1 MARTMRWT
9 AALALAGMT
18 WLGGCKREEPTTQAP
33 EAVDASAPAAQATE
47 VTLQLF
53 GDPAEVAGYRQLVTA
68 FEAKNPDV
76 KVRLVPIGK
85 QKDHMAKL
93 TTAFSGGTPPDLFLL
108 NYRRF
113 GQFAAKDVLE
123 PLGPRMQKSAVLK
136 EQDFYPQAMEA
147 FRYEGTLECIPQNVS
162 SLVVYWNRGLFKKL
176 GVPPPKPDWNWDDFR
191 KTAQA
196 LTRDEDGDGRTD
208 IHGLAF
214 DPNLSR
220 LAPFIWQAGGELV
233 NDVNDPRQLELLTPP
248 AQEALRYVLR
258 LQRVFKVTPT
268 LEEAKSE
275 NAEARFAAGRLGM
288 HLNSRRLVPTL
299 REVPDLDW
307 DVAPLPRHKQKAT
320 VLHSDGFCMS
330 RASKVKDAAFRF
342 VEFALGP
349 TGAELLARSGRTV
362 PSLRAVAEGP
372 AFLDPNQRP
381 ASARVFLDSIPIIRR
396 LPNAPVWNEVETRAD
411 VIVEEWFYTVP
422 PGGTKLTQADSK
434 EVRPG
439 QEAGGSMKRLLR
451 QRDEV
456 NTLGLEVN
464 EAVQGILDSAP
475 RPDAGAP

>member
-1 MARTMRWT
+1 MRWT

-18 WLGGCKREEPTTQAP
+18 VLGGCKREEKAPAP
-33 EAVDASAPAAQATE
+33 EASKADEAPAAPPTE

-53 GDPAEVAGYRQLVTA
+53 GDPAEVAGYRQLVSA

-113 GQFAAKDVLE
+113 GQFAAKGVLE
-123 PLGPRMQKSAVLK
+123 PLGPRMAKSTVLK
-136 EQDFYPQAMEA
+136 EQDLYPQAVEA

-162 SLVVYWNRGLFKKL
+162 SLVVYWNRGLFQRL
-176 GVPPPKPDWNWDDFR
+176 GVPPPKPDWTWDDFR

-196 LTRDEDGDGRTD
+196 LTRDEDGDKRTD
-208 IHGLAF
+208 IHGVAF
-214 DPNLSR
+214 EPTLSR
-220 LAPFIWQAGGELV
+220 LAPFIWQAGGEV
-233 NDVNDPRQLELLTPP
+233 VDDVNDPRHLELLNAPSL
-248 AQEALRYVLR
+248 EALRFVLR

-275 NAEARFAAGRLGM
+275 NHEARFAAGRLGM
-288 HLNSRRLVPTL
+288 LLNSRRLVPTL

-307 DVAPLPRHKQKAT
+307 DVAPLPRHRKVAT
-320 VLHSDGFCMS
+320 VLHSDAYCMS
-330 RASKVKDAAFRF
+330 KASTAKEAAFRF

-349 TGAELLARSGRTV
+349 VGAELIARSGRTV
-362 PSLRAVAEGP
+362 PSLKRVAEGP
-372 AFLDPNQRP
+372 AFLDAAQRP
-381 ASARVFLDSIPIIRR
+381 ASARVFLDSILHIRR
-396 LPNAPVWNEVETRAD
+396 LPNVAVWNEVETRAD

-422 PGGTKLTQADSK
+422 PTGTKLTEADST
-434 EVRPG
+434 EVRPAH
-439 QEAGGSMKRLLR
+439 EAGGSMRRLMR
-451 QRDEV
+451 SRDEV
-456 NTLGLEVN
+456 NSLGAELN

-475 RPDAGAP
+475 PKQPAPAPTP

>member
-9 AALALAGMT
+9 TALALAGLAL
-18 WLGGCKREEPTTQAP
+18 LGGCKREETPKAGT
-33 EAVDASAPAAQATE
+33 PAAPSTE

-53 GDPAEVAGYRQLVTA
+53 GDPAEVAGYRQLITA

-113 GQFAAKDVLE
+113 GQFAAKGVLE
-123 PLGPRMQKSAVLK
+123 PLGPRMQQSAVLK
-136 EQDFYPQAMEA
+136 EQDLYPQAVEA
-147 FRYEGTLECIPQNVS
+147 FRYEGTLACIPQNVS
-162 SLVVYWNRGLFKKL
+162 SLVVYWNRGLFQKL
-176 GVPPPKPDWNWDDFR
+176 GVAPPKPDWTWDDFR
-191 KTAQA
+191 QTAQA
-196 LTRDEDGDGRTD
+196 LTRDEDGDGRND
-208 IHGLAF
+208 VHGLAF
-214 DPNLSR
+214 DPTLSR
-220 LAPFIWQAGGELV
+220 LAPFIWQAGGEPV
-233 NDVNDPRQLELLTPP
+233 NDVKDPRHLELLTAPS
-248 AQEALRYVLR
+248 QEALRFILR

-275 NAEARFAAGRLGM
+275 KAEARFAAGRLGM

-299 REVPDLDW
+299 RDVPELDW

-320 VLHSDGFCMS
+320 VLHADAYCMS
-330 RASKVKDAAFRF
+330 RASKAKDAAFRF

-349 TGAELLARSGRTV
+349 AGAELLARSGRTV

-372 AFLDPNQRP
+372 AFLDPQQRP
-381 ASARVFLDSIPIIRR
+381 ASARVFLDSISHIRR
-396 LPNAPVWNEVETRAD
+396 LPNTAVWNEVEARAD
-411 VIVEEWFYTVP
+411 IIVEEWFYTVP
-422 PGGTKLTQADSK
+422 PEGTKLTPTDATG
-434 EVRPG
+434 ERPA
-439 QEAGGSMKRLLR
+439 QEAGGSMKRMLR

-456 NTLGLEVN
+456 NTLGQEVN

-475 RPDAGAP
+475 PPGAGAP

>member
-1 MARTMRWT
+1 MAGTLKQ
-9 AALALAGMT
+9 AAVLALVLLA
-18 WLGGCKREEPTTQAP
+18 GCKREEPPGKAEGP
-33 EAVDASAPAAQATE
+33 SAPTE

-53 GDPAEVAGYRQLVTA
+53 GDPAEVASYRQLIAA
-68 FEAKNPDV
+68 FEAKHPDV

-93 TTAFSGGTPPDLFLL
+93 TTGFSGGTPPDLFLL

-123 PLGPRMQKSAVLK
+123 PLGPRMQHSTVLK

-147 FRYEGTLECIPQNVS
+147 FRYRGTLACIPQNVS
-162 SLVVYWNRGLFKKL
+162 SLVVYWNRGLFQKL
-176 GVPPPKPDWNWDDFR
+176 GVPPPKPDWTWDDFR

-196 LTRDEDGDGRTD
+196 LTRDEDGDGRAD
-208 IHGLAF
+208 VHGLAF
-214 DPNLSR
+214 DPTLSR

-233 NDVNDPRQLELLTPP
+233 NDVNDPRQLELLNTSSL
-248 AQEALRYVLR
+248 EALRFVLR

-275 NAEARFAAGRLGM
+275 GAEARFAAGRLGM

-299 REVPDLDW
+299 RGVQGLDW

-320 VLHSDGFCMS
+320 VLHSDAYCLS

-349 TGAELLARSGRTV
+349 VGAELLARSGRTV
-362 PSLRAVAEGP
+362 PTLRTVAEGP
-372 AFLDPNQRP
+372 AFLDPEQRP
-381 ASARVFLDSIPIIRR
+381 ASARVFLDSIPSIRR

-422 PGGTKLTQADSK
+422 PEGTQLAQADSTG
-434 EVRPG
+434 VQSG
-439 QEAGGSMKRLLR
+439 QEAGGSMRRLLR

-456 NTLGLEVN
+456 NALGVELN
-464 EAVQGILDSAP
+464 EAVQGILDAAP
-475 RPDAGAP
+475 RPDTGAP

>member
-1 MARTMRWT
+1 MRWT
-9 AALALAGMT
+9 AALALAGLT
-18 WLGGCKREEPTTQAP
+18 WLGGCKREEPAKPQEASGSGAP
-33 EAVDASAPAAQATE
+33 SPAAQPTE

-53 GDPAEVAGYRQLVTA
+53 GDPAEVAGYRELITA
-68 FEAKNPDV
+68 FEAKNSDV

-123 PLGPRMQKSAVLK
+123 PLGPRLAKSADLK
-136 EQDFYPQAMEA
+136 EQDFYPQPLEA
-147 FRYEGTLECIPQNVS
+147 FRYQGTLECIPQNVS

-176 GVPPPKPDWNWDDFR
+176 GVPEPTPDWTWDDFR
-191 KTAQA
+191 KAAQA
-196 LTRDEDGDGRTD
+196 LTRDEDKDGRAD
-208 IHGLAF
+208 IHGLTF
-214 DPNLSR
+214 EPNLSR
-220 LAPFIWQAGGELV
+220 LAPFIWQAGGDV
-233 NDVNDPRQLELLTPP
+233 VDDVNDPRHLELLSAP

-258 LQRVFKVTPT
+258 LQRVFKVMPT
-268 LEEAKSE
+268 LEESKSE
-275 NAEARFAAGRLGM
+275 NAEARFAAGRAGM

-299 REVPDLDW
+299 REVKDLDW

-320 VLHSDGFCMS
+320 VLHSDGYCMS
-330 RASKVKDAAFRF
+330 RASTVKDAAFRF

-349 TGAELLARSGRTV
+349 TGAGLLARSGRTV
-362 PSLRAVAEGP
+362 PSLKSVAEGP

-381 ASARVFLDSIPIIRR
+381 ASARVFLDSIPTIRR
-396 LPNAPVWNEVETRAD
+396 LPNSAVWNEVEARAD
-411 VIVEEWFYTVP
+411 PIVEEWFYTVP
-422 PGGTKLTQADSK
+422 PGGTKLTQADTT

-456 NTLGLEVN
+456 NTLGAELN
-464 EAVQGILDSAP
+464 EAVQGVLDSAP
-475 RPDAGAP
+475 RRDAGVP